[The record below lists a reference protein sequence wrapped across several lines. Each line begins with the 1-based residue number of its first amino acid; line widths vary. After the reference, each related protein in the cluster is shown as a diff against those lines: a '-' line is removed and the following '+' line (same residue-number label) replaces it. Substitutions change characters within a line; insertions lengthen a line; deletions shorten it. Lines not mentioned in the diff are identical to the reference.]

1 MEEKKW
7 EGLCSCTIQR
17 SAGNPNKEVYDD
29 GIFEI
34 RRGVYSKTFKFTD
47 INFATASE
55 EGKDTMVK
63 GYGEVKKSFDPSAT
77 TRITIN
83 NRKLNKLDFE
93 ENILLKLQGDELDV
107 YREEYNQML
116 TEKESMTNSI
126 IQDKYITAT
135 IESKSIEEVRTFIK
149 NSIWSCCIRKPSHSD
164 VVP

>member
-1 MEEKKW
+1 
-7 EGLCSCTIQR
+7 
-17 SAGNPNKEVYDD
+17 
-29 GIFEI
+29 
-34 RRGVYSKTFKFTD
+34 
-47 INFATASE
+47 
-55 EGKDTMVK
+55 MVK

-149 NSIWSCCIRKPSHSD
+149 NSI
-164 VVP
+164 